1 MGAIKK
7 HPSTALH
14 QCLYLYHHPLMGFVQ
29 LHHEAA
35 TQAESWPHGR
45 VTTHTTMPSPAHAS
59 CQRSASLKPSN
70 FSSKE
75 SKTSPNP
82 TSPCSL
88 RISLSLSNTAAEN
101 EGYWYIWVHTL
112 HELLFKEGHMYIWG
126 IFFPHFHLLWL
137 PSFYRSETE
146 PQVGLEDLPLGNW
159 RCKTRRKAHVD
170 AGAPLHPQATV
181 WLRAA
186 SPSWYELSNQN
197 K

>member
-1 MGAIKK
+1 MFVIQSNDGCSNRIQNSDIKLKQLRAHTKDYFFSPLSREGIAVTWELSLERQVLMGAIKK

-14 QCLYLYHHPLMGFVQ
+14 QCLYLYHHPLTGFVQ

-35 TQAESWPHGR
+35 TQAESWPHGG

-101 EGYWYIWVHTL
+101 EGY
-112 HELLFKEGHMYIWG
+112 
-126 IFFPHFHLLWL
+126 
-137 PSFYRSETE
+137 
-146 PQVGLEDLPLGNW
+146 
-159 RCKTRRKAHVD
+159 
-170 AGAPLHPQATV
+170 
-181 WLRAA
+181 
-186 SPSWYELSNQN
+186 
-197 K
+197 